1 MVFKHAVVGP
11 IVKNGSFEKYIL
23 KKKKR
28 LKREAA
34 VIMLPLSSPQT
45 SEKSLELRSRVL
57 KVNSVTSLIRCRSS
71 LVMTKAAHAAR

>member
-23 KKKKR
+23 KKKR